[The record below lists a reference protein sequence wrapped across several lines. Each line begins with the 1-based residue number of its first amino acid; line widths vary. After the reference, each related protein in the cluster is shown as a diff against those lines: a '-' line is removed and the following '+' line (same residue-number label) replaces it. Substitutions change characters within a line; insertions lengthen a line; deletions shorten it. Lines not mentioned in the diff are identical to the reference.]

1 MKRYYIDNRGHRR
14 KVTKDNIED
23 YLRVKDKQW
32 FRIWSGLR
40 NRSGEQE
47 IESLQDQL
55 MMAENALNYDLDRW
69 YNHRDGIYADDAK
82 NGWTRAETDAGWKER
97 LEDLPKL
104 ITKLKNELT
113 NMEIEMNLTCR
124 PERTASAF
132 IKRFGNRWP
141 FVEMLRM
148 KTLEELIS

>member
-23 YLRVKDKQW
+23 YLRVKDTQW
-32 FRIWSGLR
+32 FRIWSELR
-40 NRSGEQE
+40 NRSGEREIDCTQE
-47 IESLQDQL
+47 RLELV
-55 MMAENALNYDLDRW
+55 ENAFKDDLDRW
-69 YNHRDGIYADDAK
+69 YNHRDEIYADDAAD
-82 NGWTRAETDAGWKER
+82 GWTKAETDARWKEH

-124 PERTASAF
+124 PERTAKAF
-132 IKRFGNRWP
+132 TKRFGNKWP
-141 FVEMLRM
+141 FVEMLRI